1 MMNVIVHGERG
12 DESKGPMLIQ
22 QVDRI
27 DNTAGQ
33 TNALVKQIV
42 RLDAARRHDT
52 KALSREVVTMKHFWG
67 GRLYN
72 WTRTENLGKAKQ
84 EKLFSTTVQNNMT
97 DIPSGV
103 LQCF

>member
-42 RLDAARRHDT
+42 RLDAARRHDMHT
-52 KALSREVVTMKHFWG
+52 SRVNFGT
-67 GRLYN
+67 
-72 WTRTENLGKAKQ
+72 TRRR
-84 EKLFSTTVQNNMT
+84 
-97 DIPSGV
+97 
-103 LQCF
+103 